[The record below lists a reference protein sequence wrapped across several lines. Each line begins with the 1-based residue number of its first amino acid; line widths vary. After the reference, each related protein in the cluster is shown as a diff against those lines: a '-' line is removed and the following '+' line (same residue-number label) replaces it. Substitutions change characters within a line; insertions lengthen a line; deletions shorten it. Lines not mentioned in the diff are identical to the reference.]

1 MSEPC
6 KNCGGV
12 KQQQF
17 GSPLIPCLCEPSEI
31 DRLRAEVEDYRN
43 GYKGSCFCCEP
54 VALKNQELRAE
65 VASLKELLGEQ
76 KQTIAALNSALG
88 GEGSCTTDNLVRIGR
103 LEMQNDDHMAAIGQL
118 ENDVRHLTQQL
129 AAANGRVEMLRGTI
143 AEVCEGYT
151 LHDGARKQLE
161 TALWAALSNL
171 NEDSAG

>member
-1 MSEPC
+1 MMSNASAC
-6 KNCGGV
+6 KKCGGLT
-12 KQQQF
+12 KFQLNDN
-17 GSPLIPCLCEPSEI
+17 GYPCFCESDTI
-31 DRLRAEVEDYRN
+31 QVSRAEYE
-43 GYKGSCFCCEP
+43 
-54 VALKNQELRAE
+54 ALRAE

-129 AAANGRVEMLRGTI
+129 DAANGRVEMLRKSLYLISVVEQGWGSNLRPQDMVDI
-143 AEVCEGYT
+143 AVRA
-151 LHDGARKQLE
+151 AR
-161 TALWAALSNL
+161 AALSNL